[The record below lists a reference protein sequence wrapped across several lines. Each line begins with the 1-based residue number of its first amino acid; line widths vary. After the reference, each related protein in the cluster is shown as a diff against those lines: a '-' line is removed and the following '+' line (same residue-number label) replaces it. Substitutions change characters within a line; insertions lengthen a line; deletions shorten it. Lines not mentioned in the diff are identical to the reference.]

1 MLIISNSLLHEY
13 FNILH
18 CSDLIFRE
26 KRDHKHNYL
35 LFAIHLQFSDI
46 FLQLSLLSIFV
57 DDHFREIFLTIRFN
71 RWKFC
76 DAIFPADYFSRK
88 KAKSTEFA
96 KIIHPEINL
105 GKVYSILP
113 VTGKEKFPW
122 NYFVV
127 SQRHKFYE
135 RTNIIKPD
143 SYDPQIFSSKLNRCL
158 QVDSF

>member
-1 MLIISNSLLHEY
+1 MESSVMQY
-13 FNILH
+13 FPRI
-18 CSDLIFRE
+18 IFRG
-26 KRDHKHNYL
+26 KR
-35 LFAIHLQFSDI
+35 Q
-46 FLQLSLLSIFV
+46 
-57 DDHFREIFLTIRFN
+57 
-71 RWKFC
+71 
-76 DAIFPADYFSRK
+76 
-88 KAKSTEFA
+88 KSTEFA

-158 QVDSF
+158 QVESF